1 MIKVKENGPR
11 GQEGGLGKKKRKKEK
26 KALRPTQESNLR
38 PSLTTYKTTKRIPAL
53 WEAKAFLRDEDLR
66 LPCGSPRH

>member
-1 MIKVKENGPR
+1 MIKVKEDAPPGPGR
-11 GQEGGLGKKKRKKEK
+11 GAGKAKRKKEK

-38 PSLTTYKTTKRIPAL
+38 PPLTIYKTTKRIPAL